1 MWNLIIIPQIFPIL
15 YLRLLLLF
23 RVKNNHIKNTFTIL
37 LYNQIIPAIISEI
50 LQAAKAYT

>member
-1 MWNLIIIPQIFPIL
+1 ML

-50 LQAAKAYT
+50 LQAAKDYT

>member
-23 RVKNNHIKNTFTIL
+23 RVKNNHIKNIFTIL

-50 LQAAKAYT
+50 LQAAKDYT

>member
-50 LQAAKAYT
+50 LQAAKDYT